1 MCWDVDFCYFF
12 VYFFTMFRG
21 FVVMKKFFILVLSS
35 FFLTNAVQA
44 ARENVTVINPNKMLV
59 KNKEISN
66 NGVYRYRVFIE
77 RGWKMVKITV
87 NYPGV
92 YDLGWGSING
102 KCKIYNG
109 TSIILP
115 IDHNNESFSSYCHIL
130 SNLEHSFELLPL
142 DMAVPEKLDI
152 ILERVQ

>member
-1 MCWDVDFCYFF
+1 
-12 VYFFTMFRG
+12 
-21 FVVMKKFFILVLSS
+21 MKNFFILILSS
-35 FFLTNAVQA
+35 FFLTNSVYA

-66 NGVYRYRVFIE
+66 DGVYRYRVFIE
-77 RGWKMVKITV
+77 RGWRMAKITV
-87 NYPGV
+87 NYPGLF
-92 YDLGWGSING
+92 DLGWGSIDS

-109 TSIILP
+109 TSMLLP
-115 IDHNNESFSSYCHIL
+115 IDHENTSFSSDCHIL

-142 DMAVPEKLDI
+142 DMAVPEKIDI